1 MVDDK
6 LQEKPF
12 ELIQPLELYD
22 PSAHGYSHVARIAPN
37 SRIAMIAGQGGESY
51 DGSLSA
57 DFTQQVRQALVNL
70 NAAAKAA
77 GGTMQH
83 IVKHTMLVVDF
94 DDSKLQMLVQELERA
109 YQGHKPTGTLIP
121 VPRLA
126 LSSMLFEIDAVLALP
141 SE

>member
-1 MVDDK
+1 
-6 LQEKPF
+6 
-12 ELIQPLELYD
+12 
-22 PSAHGYSHVARIAPN
+22 
-37 SRIAMIAGQGGESY
+37 MIAGQGGESY

-57 DFTQQVRQALVNL
+57 DFTKQVRQALVNL

-77 GGTMQH
+77 GGSMQH

-94 DDSKLQMLVQELERA
+94 DDSKLQILAQELERA
-109 YQGHKPTGTLIP
+109 YEGHKPTGTLIP